1 MDNRAHERLSEG
13 SVRGEVFYYMSK
25 AKKKLV
31 IKTVAAIPGVCFVA
45 WQCHIRFPWIMQWNC
60 QVPF

>member
-1 MDNRAHERLSEG
+1 MGAEALLALFWIIGHERLSEG

-45 WQCHIRFPWIMQWNC
+45 WQCHIRFP
-60 QVPF
+60 